1 MDDNFAREVMSQTIT
16 EKPYWK
22 SLQNYIINPPSHT
35 FQNEMKW
42 TERRKKLF
50 YCFNKFIFLKLLKWL
65 GVKNPSEQKSL
76 QCCCSGRACVTHFQN
91 LSKILKLFS
100 LLDKKTLQ
108 EKVYFNFLDFWNTEE
123 TFQFCEKNSF
133 SKNVFLCEKICFFV
147 KMNWIYKKI
156 KLPMTV
162 TRAT

>member
-1 MDDNFAREVMSQTIT
+1 MDASFAHEVMSQTIT
-16 EKPYWK
+16 EEPYWK

-91 LSKILKLFS
+91 LSKILKTFFLS
-100 LLDKKTLQ
+100 WTKKHFKKKFISTFWTSEIRKKL
-108 EKVYFNFLDFWNTEE
+108 FNF
-123 TFQFCEKNSF
+123 
-133 SKNVFLCEKICFFV
+133 V
-147 KMNWIYKKI
+147 KKI
-156 KLPMTV
+156 VFEKCLSLWENLLLC
-162 TRAT
+162 